1 MNLDD
6 YIVDLIVDAI
16 LSDICKRT
24 DEWADPTGDKACELC
39 EMTPKNE
46 TSYDTV

>member
-16 LSDICKRT
+16 LTDICHRT
-24 DEWADPTGDKACELC
+24 DEWADPTGDKAVTLF

-46 TSYDTV
+46 QHKHTL